1 MLTLTW
7 LSGMAFE
14 ADPPSG
20 QKFTMDA
27 YPESG
32 GQNLGPTPV
41 ETLIGA
47 LAGCTAMDVVSIL
60 AKKRQKLTG
69 YRVELE
75 WERPPQGQQPRP
87 ITAIRVRHII
97 EGENIDPSAVA
108 QAVQLSDE
116 KYCTVATTLRLG
128 TQIHTEWSIA

>member
-1 MLTLTW
+1 MLTLRW

-27 YPESG
+27 YPDSG
-32 GQNLGPTPV
+32 GQDLGPTPV

-60 AKKRQKLTG
+60 QKKRQKVTG

-75 WERPPQGQQPRP
+75 WDRPPQGQQPRP
-87 ITAIRVRHII
+87 IIAIRIKHIV
-97 EGENIDPSAVA
+97 EGEGLEPAAVA

-128 TQIHTEWSIA
+128 TQIHTEWQIL